1 VSKYGGGKT
10 EVTRPKKIYPI
21 DLGYV
26 KDFSKKMEMAVAH
39 ELFRHGAKFYYFR
52 LRSV

>member
-1 VSKYGGGKT
+1 MPKYGGGKT

-21 DLGYV
+21 DPGYV
-26 KDFSKKMEMAVAH
+26 KKMEMAVAL